1 MANLIK
7 TKILLLAIPFA
18 LILAHLAVA
27 EPPAQPYLYRHAI
40 DDPLGLQKSH
50 VYDISDQYVIRGLD
64 VHKPT
69 LIRILNTAVTK
80 LAGIDDPAQAWRKFI
95 YDDDIVALKFNR
107 VGGKKL
113 GTNRHLAE
121 ALIEN
126 LIDLGYKP
134 ERMMIIG
141 LTDLPSNAKN
151 TIPFR
156 YGWQKE
162 ETEFATSSVHLAA
175 WLDQVTAI
183 INIPS
188 VMDDNIFS
196 LRASLANLAWPL
208 IKSPAKL
215 YLSQGDPFIP
225 EIYEL
230 PQIRGK
236 VRLHIANAL
245 RVLYQGGPRVH
256 PQYVYEYSSLL
267 FSTDPVAL
275 DRVLLERL
283 KELRHTQPMPH
294 NVPDH
299 LTAEYLI
306 TAQAMS
312 LGYYDLNNIQYQ
324 KLNPYKKG
332 FFAPPVPQSPQ
343 P

>member
-1 MANLIK
+1 MTNRIK
-7 TKILLLAIPFA
+7 TKILFLAA
-18 LILAHLAVA
+18 CLAQLAVA
-27 EPPAQPYLYRHAI
+27 EPPLQPYLYRHAI
-40 DDPLGLQKSH
+40 DDPHGLQKSH
-50 VYDISDQYVIRGLD
+50 VYDISDPYVIRGLE

-80 LAGIDDPAQAWRKFI
+80 LTHIDDPAKAWRKFI
-95 YDDDIVALKFNR
+95 YDDDIIALKFNR
-107 VGGKKL
+107 VGGDKL
-113 GTNRHLAE
+113 GTNRFLAE

-126 LIDLGYKP
+126 LINLGYKP

-141 LTDLPSNAKN
+141 LDDLPPIAEK
-151 TIPFR
+151 TIPFK

-162 ETEFATSSVHLAA
+162 STDFSSSSDHLAA
-175 WLDQVTAI
+175 WLDEVTAI

-196 LRASLANLAWPL
+196 LRATMANLAWPL

-215 YLSQGDPFIP
+215 YLSGGDPFIP

-245 RVLYQGGPRVH
+245 RVLYHGGPRVN
-256 PQYVYEYSSLL
+256 PIYVYEYSSLL

-283 KELRHTQPMPH
+283 KQLRRFQPMPP
-294 NVPDH
+294 NTPDH
-299 LTAEYLI
+299 LAAEYLI

-312 LGYYDLNNIQYQ
+312 LGYYDLNNIKYHKINQ
-324 KLNPYKKG
+324 
-332 FFAPPVPQSPQ
+332 
-343 P
+343 

>member
-1 MANLIK
+1 MVNLIK
-7 TKILLLAIPFA
+7 TQILLLAA
-18 LILAHLAVA
+18 CLAHLAGA
-27 EPPAQPYLYRHAI
+27 EPQPQPYLYRHAI
-40 DDPLGLQKSH
+40 DDPHGLQKSH
-50 VYDISDQYVIRGLD
+50 VYDISDPYVIRGLE

-69 LIRILNTAVTK
+69 LIRILNTAVTR
-80 LAGIDDPAQAWRKFI
+80 LTGLDDPAKAWRKFI
-95 YDDDIVALKFNR
+95 YDDDIIALKFNR

-113 GTNRHLAE
+113 GTNKYLAE

-134 ERMMIIG
+134 ERILIVS
-141 LTDLPSNAKN
+141 LNDLPPIAEK
-151 TIPFR
+151 TIPWK

-162 ETEFATSSVHLAA
+162 SIDFASSSDHLAA
-175 WLDQVTAI
+175 WLDEVTAI

-196 LRASLANLAWPL
+196 LRATLANLSWPL

-215 YLSQGDPFIP
+215 YLSRGDPFIP

-245 RVLYQGGPRVH
+245 RILYQGGPRVN
-256 PQYVYEYSSLL
+256 PVYIYEYSSLL

-283 KELRHTQPMPH
+283 KQLRHIQPMPN
-294 NVPDH
+294 NVPEN

-312 LGYYDLNNIQYQ
+312 LGYYDLNNIKYHKINQ
-324 KLNPYKKG
+324 
-332 FFAPPVPQSPQ
+332 
-343 P
+343 